1 MYCIMYKRV
10 NFLYIIK
17 GLCLGTNPF
26 YLVAYQP
33 IDLKVTSIDEEIFAR
48 KGEIKRTGFDISL

>member
-1 MYCIMYKRV
+1 MYKRV